1 MKYALYLLFFISEQ
15 LFISILLA
23 FYANKKLLERFFFK
37 KIKKNKNRQKIVF
50 SNVTIFRKKL

>member
-37 KIKKNKNRQKIVF
+37 KIKKNKNRQKIF
-50 SNVTIFRKKL
+50 F